1 MNTHES
7 IQKMLPLAAAGALSE
22 REQLQVDAH
31 AQACEICRRELD
43 EWSVYA
49 TGLRKLPQ
57 PMAPAD
63 LIART
68 QAKIL
73 REREAAAAERW
84 NGLTLCGLAAFSWVA
99 SIGFW
104 LLVRL
109 LLGGRLELFGTN
121 LVSAG
126 PWFLVSFAVA
136 SITSAATAL
145 LVGNRGETGSVS

>member
-7 IQKMLPLAAAGALSE
+7 VRSLLPLFAAGALDPQ
-22 REQLQVDAH
+22 EQLQVEAH
-31 AQACEICRRELD
+31 LRDCEICRREME

-49 TGLRKLPQ
+49 SGLRKLPQ

-68 QAKIL
+68 QERVM
-73 REREAAAAERW
+73 RERETASSVRW
-84 NGLTLCGLAAFSWVA
+84 NGVTLCGLGMFSWIASVA
-99 SIGFW
+99 FW
-104 LLVRL
+104 LIVREL
-109 LLGGRLELFGTN
+109 SGGRLEVLGTN

-136 SITSAATAL
+136 SITAAATAL
-145 LVGNRGETGSVS
+145 LIGNRGEIGRAL

>member
-7 IQKMLPLAAAGALSE
+7 IRKLLPLAAAAALSQQ
-22 REQLQVDAH
+22 EQLQVEAH
-31 AQACEICRRELD
+31 ARVCEICRRELD
-43 EWSVYA
+43 EWSVYSA
-49 TGLRKLPQ
+49 GLRKLPQ

-63 LIART
+63 LVART

-73 REREAAAAERW
+73 HERDVAAAVRW
-84 NGLTLCGLAAFSWVA
+84 NSLTLCGLAVFSWVA

-104 LLVRL
+104 LLIRGL
-109 LLGGRLELFGTN
+109 SGGHVEVLGTN

-136 SITSAATAL
+136 SITAAATAL
-145 LVGNRGETGSVS
+145 LVGNRSEAGRVL